1 MIDISIFCEL
11 KYVTCTT
18 TTRTTTSSISSSI
31 LISDCAA
38 AADRSRSLSLSF
50 PSSGTCSTSVRCHT
64 SERCSCAFLII
75 SILCL
80 HLQIFQLLA
89 SIIHSCIRCFISLF
103 CLVLG
108 KRHTKGAV
116 IKLL

>member
-38 AADRSRSLSLSF
+38 AADRSRSLSF
-50 PSSGTCSTSVRCHT
+50 PSSGTCSIVRVCVV
-64 SERCSCAFLII
+64 
-75 SILCL
+75 ILL
-80 HLQIFQLLA
+80 N
-89 SIIHSCIRCFISLF
+89 
-103 CLVLG
+103 
-108 KRHTKGAV
+108 AV
-116 IKLL
+116 RVRF